1 MSCLGLQVIHG
12 AVQPHFFS
20 VRMYICMRRRSFF
33 NYAPPP
39 QTPWALERSKKRR
52 GLRTRGVD
60 SRSQDKQDV
69 VGTRGRWEQTLE
81 AERSSPL
88 FLVNF
93 VRLGSVKNSGWDPQS
108 SESSP
113 SSSSARVS
121 TCHPSAS
128 FLFPQ
133 TAPSIRTRQTL
144 SQEQTLDTSY
154 QAGMDAH
161 VRRGHPVLFG
171 VIALFAL
178 IEL

>member
-1 MSCLGLQVIHG
+1 MVPSNPIFLACACTYVCAADHFLIMHLLRRLHGLEET
-12 AVQPHFFS
+12 S
-20 VRMYICMRRRSFF
+20 RS
-33 NYAPPP
+33 
-39 QTPWALERSKKRR
+39 E
-52 GLRTRGVD
+52 D
-60 SRSQDKQDV
+60 SRGRLKEPGQDV
-69 VGTRGRWEQTLE
+69 VGTRRRWEQTLE

-133 TAPSIRTRQTL
+133 TTPSIRTRQTL